1 MRKIIPER
9 ANCYSNITKEFEAIT
24 CQCITY
30 RKGTFTT
37 PKERSRTAGFSK
49 LLVAVVSLKRLVFNN
64 YAVLEAKQTYEIQT
78 MQFEEEDELNLASD
92 STEGGLDGN

>member
-1 MRKIIPER
+1 M
-9 ANCYSNITKEFEAIT
+9 
-24 CQCITY
+24 
-30 RKGTFTT
+30 T
-37 PKERSRTAGFSK
+37 PKERSRTAGFLK

-92 STEGGLDGN
+92 STEGGLDGNESVTNTIDLCLEADIVLPLGNLKKRF